1 VKTIEFSTLRGVRND
16 VSLDRFDRDEKGK
29 PTGMVDLSEAV
40 NVDLDETG
48 KIMRRL
54 GTTLI
59 SAGANHSLFSSPL
72 GAYVVSAG
80 VLSYIAPTLTL
91 TAIQSVAGPRLC
103 YAPIIDRTYWSDT
116 LQSGCLNGAV
126 SVPWG
131 IAVPPILTASAT
143 AGDMRAGRYMFAM
156 TYVRSTGEESGAP
169 KYGEIIL
176 AANQGISF
184 TGLPVSTDP
193 LVTTKRIYITPQ
205 NGENAYLAGEMLNT
219 TASAT
224 FTQAPL
230 DGPTLRTQFMGPPP
244 AGQVVGYFA
253 GRSYIASGRFLLYS
267 QPYEY
272 GLFDLRTGF
281 VGFPTGV
288 QTFAA
293 VADGVFVG
301 TQSET
306 NWLGGTDPTQWVR
319 KSIAT
324 FGTALGTEYK
334 LREDLVGS
342 DYGATGTVMAWMS
355 RKGICLGFDGG
366 VMQEVSGGRYIPP
379 TATEGA
385 SLLKIRGG
393 TPQLITTLYN

>member
-1 VKTIEFSTLRGVRND
+1 MSTIEFSTLRGVRND
-16 VSLDRFDRDEKGK
+16 VSTERFDRDEKGK

-48 KIMRRL
+48 KVYRRL
-54 GTTLI
+54 GTQLI
-59 SAGANHSLFSSPL
+59 NAGAKHSLFSSPL

-80 VLSYIAPTLTL
+80 VLNWIAPTLAL
-91 TAIQSVAGPRLC
+91 TPILSVSGARLC
-103 YAPIIDRTYWSDT
+103 YAPIIDKTYWSDT
-116 LQSGCLNGAV
+116 LQSGCLSGA
-126 SVPWG
+126 SNVPWG
-131 IAVPPILTASAT
+131 IAVPPILTAT
-143 AGDMRAGRYMFAM
+143 AVPGDMRAGRYMFAM

-176 AANQGISF
+176 TANQGISF
-184 TGLPVSTDP
+184 SSLPVSTDP
-193 LVTTKRIYITPQ
+193 LVTTKRVYITPQ
-205 NGENAYLAGEMLNT
+205 NGEAAYLAGEMLNST
-219 TASAT
+219 TSAT
-224 FTQAPL
+224 FKTAPL
-230 DGPTLRTQFMGPPP
+230 DGPVLRTQFMGPPP

-253 GRSYIASGRFLLYS
+253 GRSYLAFGRFLLYS

-272 GLFDLRTGF
+272 GLFDLRSGF
-281 VGFPTGV
+281 VGFPSDV

-301 TQSET
+301 TQTET
-306 NWLGGTDPTQWVR
+306 NWLGGTDPTEWVR

-324 FGTALGTEYK
+324 FGTVLGTEYK
-334 LREDLVGS
+334 LREDLVGP

-355 RKGICLGFDGG
+355 RKGTCLGFDGG
-366 VMQEVSGGRYIPP
+366 VMQEVSGGRYAPP

-393 TPQLITTLYN
+393 TPQLLTTLYN